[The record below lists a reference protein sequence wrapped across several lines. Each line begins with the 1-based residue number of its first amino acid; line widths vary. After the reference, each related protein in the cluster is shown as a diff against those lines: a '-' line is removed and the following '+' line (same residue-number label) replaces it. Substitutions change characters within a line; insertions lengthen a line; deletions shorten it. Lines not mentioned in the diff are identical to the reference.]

1 MGLEMEPEKLA
12 LPRPELWCWDMMDWL
27 ARKGFKAITFE
38 LGAPLEQDSV
48 LGLTGELGKLY
59 KTSSWGLS

>member
-1 MGLEMEPEKLA
+1 MEPEKLA

-38 LGAPLEQDSV
+38 LGAPL
-48 LGLTGELGKLY
+48 GIGAHRGAGETL
-59 KTSSWGLS
+59 